1 MVNRNDFW
9 FERGLKS
16 DDGREEASWRR
27 HERRS
32 FTGDF
37 YGPAL
42 TFIGN
47 QLVIGAFSLCWV
59 PAEKSVLLTGA
70 SQAEWFCM
78 KAKIAL
84 AVGVIKSRPPGMSGR
99 EHAEALA
106 CRLQS
111 QEESWKDRAQR
122 LQQEV
127 LRLRQELLLTRVTSD
142 AKSSTETAGCDS
154 TMDDVSQDLFGSGSV
169 LHSTEPQLNSDSET
183 PELFLQDPQ
192 SAITPPSPTTHSSFP
207 AGPLHPHVQFLQALC
222 ALQRVGGNS
231 RSLEALWFSPGGDA
245 GSVLVDSV
253 CQLLD
258 SVVTVFRDPSSLGP
272 RDFVLQAC
280 QVAGQ
285 AMDLLCSERL
295 PTVELKRRVEESLK
309 ELTGML
315 LHSDQPSG
323 LEAAEK
329 LMECLI
335 TLGSGTMSKSFLIRH
350 VLSHISALADRL
362 WQASQ
367 VQDSSGLDQFPV
379 DQYQNAC
386 RLFWILEE
394 LVQKSKVPCGAHVG
408 SEQMGFLTDLEQ
420 RVFLLSDE
428 FPLFSIGMWRIR
440 GLLTSPDSQDP
451 ARCK

>member
-1 MVNRNDFW
+1 MQRNQSRKSLSCQIINRFD
-9 FERGLKS
+9 L
-16 DDGREEASWRR
+16 
-27 HERRS
+27 
-32 FTGDF
+32 
-37 YGPAL
+37 
-42 TFIGN
+42 
-47 QLVIGAFSLCWV
+47 
-59 PAEKSVLLTGA
+59 
-70 SQAEWFCM
+70 
-78 KAKIAL
+78 KIAL

-142 AKSSTETAGCDS
+142 AKSSTETAGRPFS
-154 TMDDVSQDLFGSGSV
+154 IV

-315 LHSDQPSG
+315 LITEIVFFQPQ

-362 WQASQ
+362 WQAS
-367 VQDSSGLDQFPV
+367 QDSSGLDQFPV